1 MEYGPD
7 PPEWANRNRIN
18 MALFS
23 QEFGIDLGTYYTMIA
38 EEGVLLE
45 REPTVVAI
53 AIDEQ
58 KIVELG
64 QAAKEMFGRVPDS
77 LEIAH
82 PLQHGVIADYE
93 ITQKLLEH
101 MIKKVTGPIR
111 LFHPR
116 IIVSVPYGVTS
127 VESRAV
133 QEAVLEAGAREVF
146 LIEQPLAAAI
156 GIDLPINTPTGNM
169 ILNLGGGATQA
180 AVLAMFGIVSAAT
193 LRKGGVDLDE
203 AIATYVRRKYGLII
217 AQPTAER
224 IKLEIGAAVPMN
236 EKAGIEVQG
245 QDQVTGL
252 PQPLTLTTGEIVEA
266 LKDPL
271 KEIVETA
278 RKVLEK
284 TPPELVSDIIDRGI
298 ALSGGSALL
307 PGMEKLLTK
316 ELGVPTYL
324 VDNPTT
330 CVVEGASRA
339 FAPGIFPKIRRN
351 LIS

>member
-1 MEYGPD
+1 
-7 PPEWANRNRIN
+7 

-23 QEFGIDLGTYYTMIA
+23 QDFGIDLGTYYTMIA
-38 EEGVLLE
+38 EGGVLLA
-45 REPTVVAI
+45 REPTVVTI

-58 KIVELG
+58 KIVEIG
-64 QAAKEMFGRVPDS
+64 QSAKEMYGRVPDT

-82 PLQHGVIADYE
+82 PLRHGVIADYE
-93 ITQKLLEH
+93 ITQKLLSH
-101 MIKKVTGPIR
+101 MIREVTGPIR

-116 IIVSVPYGVTS
+116 VIITVPYGVTS

-133 QEAVLEAGAREVF
+133 QEAVLEAGAREVY
-146 LIEQPLAAAI
+146 LMEQPLAASI

-169 ILNLGGGATQA
+169 ILNLGAGASQA
-180 AVLAMFGIVSAAT
+180 AVLAMFGIVSAGT
-193 LRKGGVDLDE
+193 LRKGGVDLDD
-203 AIATYVRRKYGLII
+203 AIATYVRRKYGLVI

-224 IKLEIGAAVPMN
+224 IKLEIGAAVMQDDNP
-236 EKAGIEVQG
+236 GIEVQG

-252 PQPLTLTTGEIVEA
+252 PQPLTLTTSEVVEA
-266 LKDPL
+266 LQDPL

-298 ALSGGSALL
+298 ALSGGTALL
-307 PGMEKLLTK
+307 PGIEKLLTK

-330 CVVEGASRA
+330 CVVEGASKA
-339 FAPGIFPKIRRN
+339 FAPNLFPKIRRS
-351 LIS
+351 LLT

>member
-1 MEYGPD
+1 
-7 PPEWANRNRIN
+7 

-23 QEFGIDLGTYYTMIA
+23 QDFGIDLGTYYTMIA
-38 EEGVLLE
+38 EEGILLG

-53 AIDEQ
+53 AIEEQ

-64 QAAKEMFGRVPDS
+64 QSAKEMFGRVPDT

-93 ITQKLLEH
+93 ITQKLLEY
-101 MIKKVTGPIR
+101 MIREVTGPIR

-116 IIVSVPYGVTS
+116 IMVTVPYGVTS

-146 LIEQPLAAAI
+146 LIEQPLAGAI

-169 ILNLGGGATQA
+169 ILNLGGGASQA
-180 AVLAMFGIVSAAT
+180 AVLAMYGIVSAAT
-193 LRKGGVDLDE
+193 LRKGGIDLDE

-224 IKLEIGAAVPMN
+224 IKLEIGAAITLD
-236 EKAGIEVQG
+236 EKSGIEVQG

-252 PQPLTLTTGEIVEA
+252 PQPLTLTMGEIVEA
-266 LKDPL
+266 LQDPL

-298 ALSGGSALL
+298 ALSGGTALL
-307 PGMEKLLTK
+307 PGMEKYLTK

-330 CVVEGASRA
+330 CVVEGASKA
-339 FAPGIFPKIRRN
+339 FAPGLFPKIRRN

>member
-1 MEYGPD
+1 
-7 PPEWANRNRIN
+7 

-23 QEFGIDLGTYYTMIA
+23 QDFGIDLGTYYTMIA

-45 REPTVVAI
+45 RVPTVAAI

-58 KIVELG
+58 KIVEFG
-64 QAAKEMFGRVPDS
+64 QAAKDMYGRVPDT
-77 LEIAH
+77 LEIAQ
-82 PLQHGVIADYE
+82 PLKNGVIADFE
-93 ITQKLLEH
+93 VTTKLLEH

-116 IIVSVPYGVTS
+116 VMVSVPYGVTS

-133 QEAVLEAGAREVF
+133 EEAVLEAGAREVF
-146 LIEQPLAAAI
+146 LIPSLLAAAI
-156 GIDLPINTPTGNM
+156 GVDLPINTPTGNM
-169 ILNLGGGATQA
+169 ILNMGAGATQA
-180 AVLAMFGIVSAAT
+180 AVLAMYGIVSAAT
-193 LRKGGVDLDE
+193 LRKGGTDLDE

-224 IKLEIGAAVPMN
+224 IKLEIGAAVSLDS
-236 EKAGIEVQG
+236 KSGIEVQG

-252 PQPLTLTTGEIVEA
+252 PQPLTMSSDEVVEA
-266 LKDPL
+266 LQPPL
-271 KEIVETA
+271 KEFVETT

-298 ALSGGSALL
+298 ALSGGTALL

-339 FAPGIFPKIRRN
+339 FSPGLFPRIRRN
-351 LIS
+351 LVN

>member
-1 MEYGPD
+1 MS
-7 PPEWANRNRIN
+7 
-18 MALFS
+18 LFS
-23 QEFGIDLGTYYTMIA
+23 QDFGIDLGTYYTMIA

-53 AIDEQ
+53 AIEEQ

-64 QAAKEMFGRVPDS
+64 QSAKEMYGRVPDT

-93 ITQKLLEH
+93 ITQKLLEY
-101 MIKKVTGPIR
+101 MIREVTGPIR

-116 IIVSVPYGVTS
+116 IMVTVPYGVTS

-169 ILNLGGGATQA
+169 ILNLGAGASQA

-266 LKDPL
+266 LQDSL

-298 ALSGGSALL
+298 ALCGGTALL

>member
-1 MEYGPD
+1 
-7 PPEWANRNRIN
+7 

-53 AIDEQ
+53 AIEEQ

-64 QAAKEMFGRVPDS
+64 QSAKEMFGRVPDS

-93 ITQKLLEH
+93 ITQKLLEY
-101 MIKKVTGPIR
+101 MIKEVTGPIR

-116 IIVSVPYGVTS
+116 VMVSVPYGVTS

-169 ILNLGGGATQA
+169 ILNLGAGASQA

-193 LRKGGVDLDE
+193 LRKGGIDLDE
-203 AIATYVRRKYGLII
+203 AIVTYVRRKYGLII

-224 IKLEIGAAVPMN
+224 IKLEIGAAVPMD

-266 LKDPL
+266 LQDSL

-298 ALSGGSALL
+298 ALCGGTALL
-307 PGMEKLLTK
+307 PGMERLLTK

-351 LIS
+351 LIA

>member
-1 MEYGPD
+1 
-7 PPEWANRNRIN
+7 

>member
-1 MEYGPD
+1 
-7 PPEWANRNRIN
+7 

-23 QEFGIDLGTYYTMIA
+23 QDFGIDLGTYYTMIA

-45 REPTVVAI
+45 RAPTVAAI

-58 KIVELG
+58 KIVEFG
-64 QAAKEMFGRVPDS
+64 QAAKDMYGRVPDT
-77 LEIAH
+77 LEIVQ
-82 PLQHGVIADYE
+82 PLKNGVIADFE
-93 ITQKLLEH
+93 VTTKLLEH

-116 IIVSVPYGVTS
+116 VMVSVPYGVTS

-133 QEAVLEAGAREVF
+133 EEAVLEAGAREVF
-146 LIEQPLAAAI
+146 LIPSPLAAAI
-156 GIDLPINTPTGNM
+156 GVDLPINTPTGNM
-169 ILNLGGGATQA
+169 ILNMGGGATQA
-180 AVLAMFGIVSAAT
+180 AVLAMYGIVSAAT
-193 LRKGGVDLDE
+193 LRKGGIDLDE

-224 IKLEIGAAVPMN
+224 IKLEIGAAVSLDG
-236 EKAGIEVQG
+236 KSGIEVQG

-252 PQPLTLTTGEIVEA
+252 PQPLTISSDEVVEA
-266 LKDPL
+266 LQPPL
-271 KEIVETA
+271 KEFVEIT

-298 ALSGGSALL
+298 ALSGGTALL

-339 FAPGIFPKIRRN
+339 FSPGLFPRIRRN
-351 LIS
+351 LVN

>member
-1 MEYGPD
+1 
-7 PPEWANRNRIN
+7 
-18 MALFS
+18 
-23 QEFGIDLGTYYTMIA
+23 MIA

-53 AIDEQ
+53 AIEEQ
-58 KIVELG
+58 KIVEIG
-64 QAAKEMFGRVPDS
+64 QSAKEMFGRVPDS

-93 ITQKLLEH
+93 ITQKLLEY
-101 MIKKVTGPIR
+101 MIREVTGPIR

-116 IIVSVPYGVTS
+116 IMVSVPYGVTS

-169 ILNLGGGATQA
+169 ILNLGAGASQA

-193 LRKGGVDLDE
+193 LRKGGFDLDE
-203 AIATYVRRKYGLII
+203 AIAIYVRRKYGLII

-224 IKLEIGAAVPMN
+224 IKLEIGAAVSMN

-252 PQPLTLTTGEIVEA
+252 PQPVTLTTGEIVEA
-266 LKDPL
+266 LQDPL

-298 ALSGGSALL
+298 ALSGGTALL

-351 LIS
+351 LIT

>member
-1 MEYGPD
+1 
-7 PPEWANRNRIN
+7 

-23 QEFGIDLGTYYTMIA
+23 QDFGIDLGTYYTMIA

-53 AIDEQ
+53 AIEEQ
-58 KIVELG
+58 KIVEIG
-64 QAAKEMFGRVPDS
+64 QSAKEMFGRVPDS

-93 ITQKLLEH
+93 ITQKLLEY
-101 MIKKVTGPIR
+101 MIREVTGPIR

-116 IIVSVPYGVTS
+116 IMVSVPYGVTS

-169 ILNLGGGATQA
+169 ILNLGAGASQA

-193 LRKGGVDLDE
+193 LRKGGFDLDE

-224 IKLEIGAAVPMN
+224 IKLEIGAAVSMN

-252 PQPLTLTTGEIVEA
+252 PQPVTLTTGEIVEA
-266 LKDPL
+266 LQDPL

-298 ALSGGSALL
+298 ALSGGTALL

-351 LIS
+351 LIT

>member
-1 MEYGPD
+1 MGF
-7 PPEWANRNRIN
+7 
-18 MALFS
+18 LS
-23 QEFGIDLGTYYTMIA
+23 QDFGIDLGTYYTMIA

-45 REPTVVAI
+45 RWPTVAAI

-58 KIVELG
+58 KIVEFG
-64 QAAKEMFGRVPDS
+64 QAAKDMFGRVPDS
-77 LEIAH
+77 LEITQ
-82 PLQHGVIADYE
+82 PLKHGVIAE
-93 ITQKLLEH
+93 FEVTMLLLDRL
-101 MIKKVTGPIR
+101 IKKVTGSIR
-111 LFHPR
+111 LIRPR
-116 IIVSVPYGVTS
+116 IIVTVPYGVTS

-146 LIEQPLAAAI
+146 LIPQPLAAAI

-169 ILNLGGGATQA
+169 ILNMGGGATQA
-180 AVLAMFGIVSAAT
+180 AVLAMYGIVSAGT
-193 LRKGGVDLDE
+193 LRKGGADLDE

-224 IKLEIGAAVPMN
+224 IKLEIGAAVPME
-236 EKAGIEVQG
+236 EKSGIEVQG

-252 PQPLTLTTGEIVEA
+252 PKPLTLTTGEIVEA
-266 LKDPL
+266 LQDPL
-271 KEIVETA
+271 KEIIETA

-330 CVVEGASRA
+330 CVVEGASKA
-339 FAPGIFPKIRRN
+339 FGPGIFPKIRRN

>member
-1 MEYGPD
+1 
-7 PPEWANRNRIN
+7 

-23 QEFGIDLGTYYTMIA
+23 QDFGIDLGTYYTMIA

-45 REPTVVAI
+45 RFPTVAAI
-53 AIDEQ
+53 AIEEQ
-58 KIVELG
+58 KIVEFG
-64 QAAKEMFGRVPDS
+64 QAAKDMFGRVPDS
-77 LEIAH
+77 LEIAQ

-93 ITQKLLEH
+93 VTQKLLEY
-101 MIKKVTGPIR
+101 MIKEVTGPIR

-116 IIVSVPYGVTS
+116 IMVTVPFGVTS

-169 ILNLGGGATQA
+169 ILNLGGGASQA

-224 IKLEIGAAVPMN
+224 IKLEIGAAIPMDEN
-236 EKAGIEVQG
+236 TGIEVQG

-252 PQPLTLTTGEIVEA
+252 PQPLSLNTGEVVEA
-266 LKDPL
+266 LQDPL
-271 KEIVETA
+271 KEIIETA

-298 ALSGGSALL
+298 ALSGGTALL

-351 LIS
+351 LIT